1 MSAEP
6 EVAPPPA
13 VNPEIPDRFRP
24 SRWTL
29 WVDGFMTHFIKV
41 GGILVI
47 AAVLGIFVFI
57 LMQVLPLGRR
67 PRVEEIRTM
76 ALPPGEYMAA
86 GADEWTELP
95 FFARPDGKIEF
106 LETGDDGGAVR
117 EVDWAG
123 GQPISATGYN
133 ARSQELICGSPD
145 GRFAIVALGYKVDFS
160 GGKRKVTASP
170 KAGPWQPIGAEEAP
184 VKAIDHADS
193 GDRVLAVALQETPDG
208 LRLSAVQLVRK
219 RTLVGAGAAVVERSF
234 DLTGL
239 LSGQPEKFLVSRR
252 ADSVI
257 VLCAGGAVDY
267 LVRSGDRF
275 DRRQTFLPLEDRAG
289 VGVAEI
295 GFLLGDNS
303 LVVGGSDGTNRLFS
317 LFRREGE
324 ADRTFGKTKE
334 FPGLPGRVEF
344 SAPSARNK
352 AFVVGSGRTVS
363 LRYGTTG
370 AVRWEKEFP
379 FEVASAWIGARY
391 DRLILLDRESRVHL
405 YGLDDPH
412 PETSFD
418 ALFGK
423 VWYEGYSEPRY
434 EWQSTGGSDDFE
446 PKLSMVP
453 LLFGTI
459 KGTLY
464 AMLLATPLALLA
476 ALYTSQF
483 LDPAIRGVVKPVM
496 EIMASLPSVVLGFM
510 AALWLAP
517 LIERRVPAILVAA
530 VLLPL
535 AAFVCGWLFGKLPR
549 PWKRR
554 LPAGYEFAVIAPVL
568 LGVVW
573 LSAALGPAVEWL
585 FFSLRDPAT
594 GERVADFV
602 RWWPAVFGVA
612 FEQRNALVVGFMM
625 GFAVIPIIFTIA
637 EDAISNVPWSLRS
650 ASLAL
655 GASRWQTAVRVV
667 LPTASA
673 GIFSALMI
681 GLGRA
686 VGETMI
692 VVMATGNTPLMEWN
706 AFSGMRTLS
715 ANIAVELPEAPL
727 NGTLFRTLY
736 LGALLLFLLTF
747 AVNTAAEVLRHHL
760 RKKYRTV

>member
-1 MSAEP
+1 
-6 EVAPPPA
+6 
-13 VNPEIPDRFRP
+13 
-24 SRWTL
+24 
-29 WVDGFMTHFIKV
+29 
-41 GGILVI
+41 
-47 AAVLGIFVFI
+47 
-57 LMQVLPLGRR
+57 
-67 PRVEEIRTM
+67 
-76 ALPPGEYMAA
+76 
-86 GADEWTELP
+86 
-95 FFARPDGKIEF
+95 
-106 LETGDDGGAVR
+106 
-117 EVDWAG
+117 
-123 GQPISATGYN
+123 
-133 ARSQELICGSPD
+133 
-145 GRFAIVALGYKVDFS
+145 
-160 GGKRKVTASP
+160 
-170 KAGPWQPIGAEEAP
+170 
-184 VKAIDHADS
+184 
-193 GDRVLAVALQETPDG
+193 
-208 LRLSAVQLVRK
+208 
-219 RTLVGAGAAVVERSF
+219 
-234 DLTGL
+234 
-239 LSGQPEKFLVSRR
+239 
-252 ADSVI
+252 
-257 VLCAGGAVDY
+257 
-267 LVRSGDRF
+267 
-275 DRRQTFLPLEDRAG
+275 
-289 VGVAEI
+289 
-295 GFLLGDNS
+295 
-303 LVVGGSDGTNRLFS
+303 
-317 LFRREGE
+317 
-324 ADRTFGKTKE
+324 
-334 FPGLPGRVEF
+334 
-344 SAPSARNK
+344 
-352 AFVVGSGRTVS
+352 
-363 LRYGTTG
+363 
-370 AVRWEKEFP
+370 
-379 FEVASAWIGARY
+379 
-391 DRLILLDRESRVHL
+391 
-405 YGLDDPH
+405 
-412 PETSFD
+412 
-418 ALFGK
+418 
-423 VWYEGYSEPRY
+423 
-434 EWQSTGGSDDFE
+434 
-446 PKLSMVP
+446 
-453 LLFGTI
+453 
-459 KGTLY
+459 
-464 AMLLATPLALLA
+464 MLLATPLALLA

-585 FFSLRDPAT
+585 FFSLRDPVT